1 MCVCVHVF
9 VFVHGHQNML
19 LCLGGF
25 VEFGICGGGLFCRLK
40 LLIHAF
46 LTLAGLDVCSYILRE
61 SVDGLGGEGFDI
73 TVVIWREAEM
83 PLKPCD
89 CACVCVVHHP
99 VSSSPNR
106 KK

>member
-1 MCVCVHVF
+1 
-9 VFVHGHQNML
+9 ML

-25 VEFGICGGGLFCRLK
+25 VEFGICGCGLFGRLR
-40 LLIHAF
+40 LLIRAF

-73 TVVIWREAEM
+73 IVVIRREAEI

-89 CACVCVVHHP
+89 CLCVCRVCVWVVHHH
-99 VSSSPNR
+99 VSSSLSR